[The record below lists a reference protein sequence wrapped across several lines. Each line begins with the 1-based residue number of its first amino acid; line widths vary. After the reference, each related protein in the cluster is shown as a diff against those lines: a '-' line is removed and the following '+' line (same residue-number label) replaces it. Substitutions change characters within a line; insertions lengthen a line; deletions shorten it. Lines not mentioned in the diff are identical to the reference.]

1 MTLLQD
7 IDVDDD
13 EVGAGR
19 TRRARRETAGTER
32 ATRSRAAQRA
42 IDRRRKRLDREKRTG
57 RSVDRTPVVTS
68 APRETM
74 SLRARITG
82 IPFVVPV
89 IALLVVGLGLSLWLS
104 TKAAADSYRLGEE
117 RQENQAL
124 LDRRDTLKRSYES
137 GDSAPELADKASR
150 LGLIPAKNPARMIVD
165 GSGRPRVVGDPEPAQ
180 GKAMRSINPSTG
192 PDPVEKIDPK
202 KVDDSEG
209 LPGGSSAGS
218 GDAQPDSSNGA
229 QPSTPSQQ
237 APSPA
242 APTTAPNT
250 AAPNNVAPNPGSNT
264 TTPTTP
270 APTAPS
276 AGPQNPPAPTA
287 VAPAPNVL
295 PPSTNAS
302 APANTNAPGVNGPQS
317 R

>member
-19 TRRARRETAGTER
+19 TRRVRRETAGTER

-229 QPSTPSQQ
+229 QPSAPSQQ

-302 APANTNAPGVNGPQS
+302 APANANAPGVNGPQS